1 MLAGGTVD
9 KGEELSPKDVWN
21 KPTDIPSINKT
32 FQCETLP
39 KKGKK
44 VVYTVVNGKIAA
56 KISQAPGAEQAEL
69 FVCTYRQL
77 LQKKGKP
84 KLPLC
89 VKLLMRR
96 LKLRRPKPH
105 PSNNYGSI

>member
-1 MLAGGTVD
+1 MALRSIRISSHVELSIRTLRNHAGGTVD

-21 KPTDIPSINKT
+21 QPTDIPSINKT

-56 KISQAPGAEQAEL
+56 L
-69 FVCTYRQL
+69 HTY
-77 LQKKGKP
+77 
-84 KLPLC
+84 
-89 VKLLMRR
+89 
-96 LKLRRPKPH
+96 
-105 PSNNYGSI
+105 PS